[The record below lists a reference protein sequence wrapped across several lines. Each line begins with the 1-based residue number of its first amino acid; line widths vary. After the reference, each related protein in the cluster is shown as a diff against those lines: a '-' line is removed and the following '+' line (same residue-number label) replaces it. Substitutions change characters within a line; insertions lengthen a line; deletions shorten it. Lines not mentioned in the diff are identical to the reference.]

1 MRRSSCI
8 VTHDDRFATPCYN
21 TSIAICQGRCGRTK
35 TQETAR
41 PGPGCAAPQT
51 PFASKTLTW
60 TESDAPSCS
69 TVHAAPPTWTQSES
83 KPSFPPASGGFGGM
97 ARDRA
102 NLRGTA
108 VLPHTT
114 EGCGEQTLHPPEKGT
129 TRTEAIRAERFFKA
143 RQIRRQSRILS
154 MICRAI
160 GRILAS
166 TLAARL
172 VACRTPDYAYM
183 SPLQKGYF
191 TAETQ
196 RSQRKMPERAAPAHH
211 ASPRIHFV
219 FEVLC
224 ALGVSAV
231 RFCSEVIYGAGQREN
246 QLLLRRISWL
256 ETARC

>member
-1 MRRSSCI
+1 
-8 VTHDDRFATPCYN
+8 VVEP
-21 TSIAICQGRCGRTK
+21 K
-35 TQETAR
+35 TQEIVR
-41 PGPGCAAPQT
+41 PGLECAAPQT
-51 PFASKTLTW
+51 PFASRTLTW

-69 TVHAAPPTWTQSES
+69 TVHAAPPTWTQPES

-143 RQIRRQSRILS
+143 RQIRRQSRIPS

-160 GRILAS
+160 GQIPAS

-172 VACRTPDYAYM
+172 VSCRTPDYAYM

-196 RSQRKMPERAAPAHH
+196 HSQRKMLWRVAQTY

-219 FEVLC
+219 F
-224 ALGVSAV
+224 
-231 RFCSEVIYGAGQREN
+231 
-246 QLLLRRISWL
+246 
-256 ETARC
+256 